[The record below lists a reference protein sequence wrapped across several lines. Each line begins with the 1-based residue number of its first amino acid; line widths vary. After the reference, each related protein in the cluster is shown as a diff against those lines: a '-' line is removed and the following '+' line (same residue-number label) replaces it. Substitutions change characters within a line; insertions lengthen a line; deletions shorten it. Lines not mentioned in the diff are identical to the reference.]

1 MSKYAMFAPV
11 LSLLLL
17 AGCDSGGEKKSIA
30 DQIGPPTKS
39 LADLK
44 QESTVSKEEQER
56 IRKEMGFVN
65 KADKEKEEAEKI
77 AKEMEASERAWIK
90 TRLKDYRKLNEDT
103 KKYLDDLEKE
113 AGKWAAAKDP
123 QKAFDKNGK
132 SFQDR
137 MRELVKQI
145 DKLSERSTKGGNTQA
160 EYNKLFRPLDES
172 VPNIGAQAASDPA
185 FTDLIKNSRT
195 QLDTLNKALDD
206 IEKDETV
213 EANKFHEGEGEDA
226 KGDAKKDKKKGK

>member
-1 MSKYAMFAPV
+1 MSKHAFATV
-11 LSLLLL
+11 LSFLLL
-17 AGCDSGGEKKSIA
+17 AGCDSGEKKSITE
-30 DQIGPPTKS
+30 QIGPPTKN

-44 QESTVSKEEQER
+44 QESKVSKEEQEK

-103 KKYLDDLEKE
+103 KKFLDDLEKE

-123 QKAFDKNGK
+123 QKAFDKSSKG
-132 SFQDR
+132 FQDR
-137 MRELVKQI
+137 MKELIKQI

-172 VPNIGAQAASDPA
+172 IPNLGPQVASEPA
-185 FTDLIKNSRT
+185 FTDLLKNSRT
-195 QLDTLNKALDD
+195 ELDTLNKALDD
-206 IEKDETV
+206 IEKDETI
-213 EANKFHEGEGEDA
+213 EANKFHEGEGE
-226 KGDAKKDKKKGK
+226 GEDAKKTTKKKGK

>member
-1 MSKYAMFAPV
+1 MFAPV

-132 SFQDR
+132 SFKDR
-137 MRELVKQI
+137 ERELIKQI
-145 DKLSERSTKGGNTQA
+145 DKLSEKSTKGGNTQA

-172 VPNIGAQAASDPA
+172 IPNLGPEVSADPA
-185 FTDLIKNSRT
+185 FADLLKNSRT
-195 QLDTLNKALDD
+195 QLDALNKALDD
-206 IEKDETV
+206 IEKDETI
-213 EANKFHEGEGEDA
+213 EANKFHEGEGEGEDA
-226 KGDAKKDKKKGK
+226 KDAKKTKKKK

>member
-1 MSKYAMFAPV
+1 MSRYAMFAPV

-39 LADLK
+39 LTDLK

-65 KADKEKEEAEKI
+65 KADKEKEEAEQI

-113 AGKWAAAKDP
+113 AAKWAAAKDP

-132 SFQDR
+132 SFKDR
-137 MRELVKQI
+137 LKELIKQI

-172 VPNIGAQAASDPA
+172 IPNIGPDVSTDPG
-185 FTDLIKNSRT
+185 FTELLTNSRT
-195 QLDTLNKALDD
+195 QLDVLNKALDD
-206 IEKDETV
+206 IEKDETIEV
-213 EANKFHEGEGEDA
+213 NKFHEGEDDT
-226 KGDAKKDKKKGK
+226 KTKKKKK

>member
-1 MSKYAMFAPV
+1 MSRYAMFAPV

-39 LADLK
+39 LNELK
-44 QESTVSKEEQER
+44 QESTVSPEELEKR
-56 IRKEMGFVN
+56 RKEMGFVN
-65 KADKEKEEAEKI
+65 KADKEKAEAEQI
-77 AKEMEASERAWIK
+77 AKEMEAGERAWIK

-137 MRELVKQI
+137 LKDLVKQI

-172 VPNIGAQAASDPA
+172 MGGLGPEVSKDPA
-185 FTDLIKNSRT
+185 FTDLLKNSRT
-195 QLDTLNKALDD
+195 QLDTLDKALDD
-206 IEKDETV
+206 IEKDETI
-213 EANKFHEGEGEDA
+213 EANKFHEGEGEGEDA
-226 KGDAKKDKKKGK
+226 KDAKKKKKK